1 MSLFPRCCVWLFF
14 LSFWSGAFFFGARLR
29 RLPPC
34 QLSLYEVSTT
44 VSARHQNTNG
54 LLCIR
59 RSVLGEESL
68 QSLSEVSPW
77 CSAASRLSVGSTV
90 APRCTLS
97 IPANGNIF
105 FVSLPTKAVISFSC
119 FPFSCHRLSAPIF
132 CPFLQETN
140 VSLLKISV
148 PNTELNKRLY
158 LTKAFCGKILLL
170 CADCSVKNNQKNW
183 FNFHSLGWKEC

>member
-14 LSFWSGAFFFGARLR
+14 LSFWSGAFFWGSSSPSASLSTFVVW
-29 RLPPC
+29 
-34 QLSLYEVSTT
+34 SLYNSISEASK
-44 VSARHQNTNG
+44 HE
-54 LLCIR
+54 
-59 RSVLGEESL
+59 RSFVYTALGFGEESL

-119 FPFSCHRLSAPIF
+119 FPFSCHCLSAPIF

-140 VSLLKISV
+140 VSLFKISV
-148 PNTELNKRLY
+148 PNPELNKRLY